1 MTGWVREI
9 NEEGSK
15 MKEKWNNLTNLSEK
29 GTTLRQELLA
39 GLVSFFTIVYIIA
52 VNSSI
57 LADAGIPMEA
67 AVCATILTSAA
78 GCLVMG
84 IWGNVPLILV
94 PGMGVNA
101 MFTYTFVHSMGLTWQ
116 EALAVVFFA
125 GLLFAVIAFTP
136 LSHILATAIPNSL
149 KDAISV
155 GLGLFL
161 ALLGLEKSQLIIRG
175 EHSLISLGDI
185 SSPEIIAFILTLI
198 LAVILFLRNVPAN
211 FLITIFVGT
220 IIAWMFGLVDF
231 SSLKAGSGSS
241 SSNYGTVFGAMSF
254 SSMTSITF
262 WIAVFSLTMV
272 LVFENIGL
280 ISGQLGQ
287 LKQTDKYNKAFR
299 VTSIS
304 AMLSGIF
311 GSSPT
316 VSTVETAAGI
326 TAGGRT
332 GITSIV
338 SGLLF
343 LLSIFFIPFVTIIPN
358 SAIAPI
364 LVIIGGLMLQNVKSI
379 NFEDL
384 SEVIPAFFII
394 IMIPFSYSIADG
406 IAFGFIA
413 YPITKLVVGK
423 ASQVSIPLYI
433 IAGLFL
439 LNFILQG
446 V

>member
-1 MTGWVREI
+1 
-9 NEEGSK
+9 
-15 MKEKWNNLTNLSEK
+15 MKEKIKKLTNLSEK
-29 GTTLRQELLA
+29 GTTMKQEILA
-39 GLVSFFTIVYIIA
+39 GFVSFFTIVYIIA
-52 VNSSI
+52 VNSTI
-57 LADAGIPMEA
+57 LADAGIPMQA
-67 AVCATILTSAA
+67 AVWATILTCVA
-78 GCLVMG
+78 GCLIMG
-84 IWGNVPLILV
+84 IWGNLPLILV

-101 MFTYTFVHSMGLTWQ
+101 MFSYTFVHSMGLTWQ
-116 EALAVVFFA
+116 EALAVVFIA
-125 GLLFAVIAFTP
+125 GLLFVIIAFTP
-136 LSHILATAIPNSL
+136 LSDILTTAIPSSL
-149 KDAISV
+149 KDSISV

-161 ALLGLEKSQLIIRG
+161 ALLGLEKSQLVVRG

-185 SSPEIIAFILTLI
+185 SSPTVLAFILTLI
-198 LAVILFLRNVPAN
+198 LAVILFLRNIPAN

-220 IIAWMFGLVDF
+220 IIAWMFGLVDM
-231 SSLKAGSGSS
+231 SSLKNGFGSS
-241 SSNYGTVFGAMSF
+241 SGDYGSVFGAMSF
-254 SSMTSITF
+254 GNIASNTF

-287 LKQTDKYNKAFR
+287 LNQNEKYGKAFR

-304 AMLSGIF
+304 AVLSGIF

-338 SGLLF
+338 TGLLF
-343 LLSIFFIPFVTIIPN
+343 LLSIFFIPFVTIIPS

-364 LVIIGGLMLQNVKSI
+364 LIIIGGLMLQNVKSI
-379 NFEDL
+379 NFDDL

-394 IMIPFSYSIADG
+394 IMIPFTYSIADG

-413 YPITKLVVGK
+413 YPIAKLVVGK

-433 IAGLFL
+433 ISGLFL
-439 LNFILQG
+439 LNFILHG

>member
-1 MTGWVREI
+1 VREI
-9 NEEGSK
+9 NKEGSK
-15 MKEKWNNLTNLSEK
+15 MKEKIKNLTNLSEK
-29 GTTLRQELLA
+29 GTTMKQEILA
-39 GLVSFFTIVYIIA
+39 GFVSFFTIVYIIA
-52 VNSSI
+52 VNSTI
-57 LADAGIPMEA
+57 LADAGIPMQA
-67 AVCATILTSAA
+67 AVWATILTCVA
-78 GCLVMG
+78 GCLIMG
-84 IWGNVPLILV
+84 IWGNLPLILV

-101 MFTYTFVHSMGLTWQ
+101 MFSYTFVHSMGLTWQ
-116 EALAVVFFA
+116 EALAVVFIA
-125 GLLFAVIAFTP
+125 GLLFVIIAFTP
-136 LSHILATAIPNSL
+136 LSDILTTAIPSSL
-149 KDAISV
+149 KDSISV

-161 ALLGLEKSQLIIRG
+161 ALLGLEKSQLVVRG

-185 SSPEIIAFILTLI
+185 SSPTVLAFILTLI
-198 LAVILFLRNVPAN
+198 LAVILFLRNIPAN

-220 IIAWMFGLVDF
+220 IIAWMFGLVDM
-231 SSLKAGSGSS
+231 SSLKNGFGSS
-241 SSNYGTVFGAMSF
+241 SGDYGSVFGAMSF
-254 SSMTSITF
+254 GNIASNTF

-287 LKQTDKYNKAFR
+287 LNQNEKYGKAFR

-304 AMLSGIF
+304 AVLSGIF

-338 SGLLF
+338 TGLLF
-343 LLSIFFIPFVTIIPN
+343 LLSIFFIPFVTIIPS

-364 LVIIGGLMLQNVKSI
+364 LIIIGGLMLQNVKSI
-379 NFEDL
+379 NFDDL

-394 IMIPFSYSIADG
+394 IMIPFTYSIADG

-413 YPITKLVVGK
+413 YPIAKLVVGK

-433 IAGLFL
+433 ISGLFL
-439 LNFILQG
+439 LNFILHG

>member
-1 MTGWVREI
+1 
-9 NEEGSK
+9 
-15 MKEKWNNLTNLSEK
+15 MKEKIKNLTNLSEK
-29 GTTLRQELLA
+29 GTTMKQEILA
-39 GLVSFFTIVYIIA
+39 GFVSFFTIVYIIA
-52 VNSSI
+52 VNSTI
-57 LADAGIPMEA
+57 LADAGIPIQA
-67 AVCATILTSAA
+67 AVWATILTCVA
-78 GCLVMG
+78 GCLIMG
-84 IWGNVPLILV
+84 IWGNLPLILV

-101 MFTYTFVHSMGLTWQ
+101 MFSYTFVHSMGLTWQ
-116 EALAVVFFA
+116 EALAVVFIA
-125 GLLFAVIAFTP
+125 GLLFVIIAFTP
-136 LSHILATAIPNSL
+136 LSDILTTAIPSSL
-149 KDAISV
+149 KDSISV

-161 ALLGLEKSQLIIRG
+161 ALLGLEKSQLVVRG

-185 SSPEIIAFILTLI
+185 SSPTVLAFILTLI
-198 LAVILFLRNVPAN
+198 LAVILFLRNIPAN

-220 IIAWMFGLVDF
+220 IIAWMFGLVDM
-231 SSLKAGSGSS
+231 SSLKNGFGSS
-241 SSNYGTVFGAMSF
+241 SGDYGSVFGAMSF
-254 SSMTSITF
+254 GNIASNTF

-287 LKQTDKYNKAFR
+287 LNQNEKYGKAFR

-304 AMLSGIF
+304 AVLSGIF

-338 SGLLF
+338 TGLLF
-343 LLSIFFIPFVTIIPN
+343 LLSIFFIPFVTIIPS

-364 LVIIGGLMLQNVKSI
+364 LIIIGGLMLQNVKSI
-379 NFEDL
+379 NFDDL

-394 IMIPFSYSIADG
+394 IMIPFTYSIADG

-413 YPITKLVVGK
+413 YPIAKLVVGK

-433 IAGLFL
+433 ISGLFL
-439 LNFILQG
+439 LNFILHG

>member
-1 MTGWVREI
+1 MREI
-9 NEEGSK
+9 NKEGSK
-15 MKEKWNNLTNLSEK
+15 MKEKIKNLTNLSEK
-29 GTTLRQELLA
+29 GTTMKQEILA
-39 GLVSFFTIVYIIA
+39 GFVSFFTIVYIIA
-52 VNSSI
+52 VNSTI
-57 LADAGIPMEA
+57 LADAGIPMQA
-67 AVCATILTSAA
+67 AVWATILTCVA
-78 GCLVMG
+78 GCLIMG
-84 IWGNVPLILV
+84 IWGNLPLILV

-101 MFTYTFVHSMGLTWQ
+101 MFSYTFVHSMGLTWQ
-116 EALAVVFFA
+116 EALAVVFIA
-125 GLLFAVIAFTP
+125 GLLFVIIAFTP
-136 LSHILATAIPNSL
+136 LSDILTTAIPSSL
-149 KDAISV
+149 KDSISV

-161 ALLGLEKSQLIIRG
+161 ALLGLEKSQLVVRG

-185 SSPEIIAFILTLI
+185 SSPTVLAFILTLI
-198 LAVILFLRNVPAN
+198 LAVILFLRNIPAN

-220 IIAWMFGLVDF
+220 IIAWMFGLVDM
-231 SSLKAGSGSS
+231 SSLKNGFGSS
-241 SSNYGTVFGAMSF
+241 SGDYGSVFGAMSF
-254 SSMTSITF
+254 GNIASTTF

-287 LKQTDKYNKAFR
+287 LNQHEKYGKAFR

-304 AMLSGIF
+304 AVLSGIF

-338 SGLLF
+338 TGLLF
-343 LLSIFFIPFVTIIPN
+343 LLSIFFIPFVTIIPS

-364 LVIIGGLMLQNVKSI
+364 LIIIGGLMLQNVKSI
-379 NFEDL
+379 NFDDL

-394 IMIPFSYSIADG
+394 IMIPFTYSIADG

-413 YPITKLVVGK
+413 YPIAKLVVGK

-433 IAGLFL
+433 ISGLFL
-439 LNFILQG
+439 LNFILHG

>member
-1 MTGWVREI
+1 MREI
-9 NEEGSK
+9 NKEGSK
-15 MKEKWNNLTNLSEK
+15 MKEKIKKLTNLSEK
-29 GTTLRQELLA
+29 GTTMKQEILA
-39 GLVSFFTIVYIIA
+39 GFVSFFTIVYIIA
-52 VNSSI
+52 VNSTI
-57 LADAGIPMEA
+57 LADAGIPIQA
-67 AVCATILTSAA
+67 AVWATILTCVA
-78 GCLVMG
+78 GCLIMG
-84 IWGNVPLILV
+84 IWGNLPLILV

-101 MFTYTFVHSMGLTWQ
+101 MFSYTFVHSMGLTWQ
-116 EALAVVFFA
+116 EALAVVFIA
-125 GLLFAVIAFTP
+125 GLLFVIIAFTP
-136 LSHILATAIPNSL
+136 LSDILTTAIPSSL
-149 KDAISV
+149 KDSISV

-161 ALLGLEKSQLIIRG
+161 ALLGLEKSQLVVRG

-185 SSPEIIAFILTLI
+185 SSPTVLAFILTLI
-198 LAVILFLRNVPAN
+198 LAVILFLRNIPAN

-220 IIAWMFGLVDF
+220 IIAWMFGLVDM
-231 SSLKAGSGSS
+231 SSLKNGFGSS
-241 SSNYGTVFGAMSF
+241 SGDYGSVFGAMSF
-254 SSMTSITF
+254 GNIASNTF

-287 LKQTDKYNKAFR
+287 LNQNEKYGKAFR

-304 AMLSGIF
+304 AVLSGIF

-338 SGLLF
+338 TGLLF
-343 LLSIFFIPFVTIIPN
+343 LLSIFFIPFVTIIPS

-364 LVIIGGLMLQNVKSI
+364 LIIIGGLMLQNVKSI
-379 NFEDL
+379 NFDDL

-394 IMIPFSYSIADG
+394 IMIPFTYSIADG

-413 YPITKLVVGK
+413 YPIAKLVVGK

-433 IAGLFL
+433 ISGLFL
-439 LNFILQG
+439 LNFILHG

>member
-1 MTGWVREI
+1 
-9 NEEGSK
+9 
-15 MKEKWNNLTNLSEK
+15 MKEKIKKLTNLSEK
-29 GTTLRQELLA
+29 GTTMKQEILA
-39 GLVSFFTIVYIIA
+39 GFVSFFTIVYIIA
-52 VNSSI
+52 VNSTI
-57 LADAGIPMEA
+57 LADAGIPIQA
-67 AVCATILTSAA
+67 AVWATILTCVA
-78 GCLVMG
+78 GCLIMG
-84 IWGNVPLILV
+84 IWGNLPLILV

-101 MFTYTFVHSMGLTWQ
+101 MFSYTFVHSMGLTWQ
-116 EALAVVFFA
+116 EALAVVFIA
-125 GLLFAVIAFTP
+125 GLLFVIIAFTP
-136 LSHILATAIPNSL
+136 LSDILTTAIPSSL
-149 KDAISV
+149 KDSISV

-161 ALLGLEKSQLIIRG
+161 ALLGLEKSQLVVRG

-185 SSPEIIAFILTLI
+185 SSPTVLAFILTLI
-198 LAVILFLRNVPAN
+198 LAVILFLRNIPAN

-220 IIAWMFGLVDF
+220 IIAWMFGLVDM
-231 SSLKAGSGSS
+231 SSLKNGFGSS
-241 SSNYGTVFGAMSF
+241 SGDYGSVFGAMSF
-254 SSMTSITF
+254 GNIASNTF

-287 LKQTDKYNKAFR
+287 LNQNEKYGKAFR

-304 AMLSGIF
+304 AVLSGIF

-338 SGLLF
+338 TGLLF
-343 LLSIFFIPFVTIIPN
+343 LLSIFFIPFVTIIPS

-364 LVIIGGLMLQNVKSI
+364 LIIIGGLMLQNVKSI
-379 NFEDL
+379 NFDDL

-394 IMIPFSYSIADG
+394 IMIPFTYSIADG

-413 YPITKLVVGK
+413 YPIAKLVVGK

-433 IAGLFL
+433 ISGLFL
-439 LNFILQG
+439 LNFILHG

>member
-1 MTGWVREI
+1 
-9 NEEGSK
+9 
-15 MKEKWNNLTNLSEK
+15 MKEKIKNLTNLSEK
-29 GTTLRQELLA
+29 GTTMKQEILA
-39 GLVSFFTIVYIIA
+39 GFVSFFTIVYIIA
-52 VNSSI
+52 VNSTI
-57 LADAGIPMEA
+57 LADAGIPMQA
-67 AVCATILTSAA
+67 AVWATILTCVA
-78 GCLVMG
+78 GCLIMG
-84 IWGNVPLILV
+84 IWGNLPLILV

-101 MFTYTFVHSMGLTWQ
+101 MFSYTFVHSMGLTWQ
-116 EALAVVFFA
+116 EALAVVFIA
-125 GLLFAVIAFTP
+125 GLLFVIIAFTP
-136 LSHILATAIPNSL
+136 LSDILTTAIPSSL
-149 KDAISV
+149 KDSISV

-161 ALLGLEKSQLIIRG
+161 ALLGLEKSQLVVRG

-185 SSPEIIAFILTLI
+185 SSPTVLAFILTLI
-198 LAVILFLRNVPAN
+198 LAVILFLRNIPAN

-220 IIAWMFGLVDF
+220 IIAWMFGLVDM
-231 SSLKAGSGSS
+231 SSLKNGFGSS
-241 SSNYGTVFGAMSF
+241 SGDYGSVFGAMSF
-254 SSMTSITF
+254 GNIASNTF

-287 LKQTDKYNKAFR
+287 LNQNEKYGKAFR

-304 AMLSGIF
+304 AVLSGIF

-338 SGLLF
+338 TGLLF
-343 LLSIFFIPFVTIIPN
+343 LLSIFFIPFVTIIPS

-364 LVIIGGLMLQNVKSI
+364 LIIIGGLMLQNVKSI
-379 NFEDL
+379 NFDDL

-394 IMIPFSYSIADG
+394 IMIPFTYSIADG

-413 YPITKLVVGK
+413 YPIAKLVVGK

-433 IAGLFL
+433 ISGLFL
-439 LNFILQG
+439 LNFILHG

>member
-1 MTGWVREI
+1 
-9 NEEGSK
+9 
-15 MKEKWNNLTNLSEK
+15 MKGKLNNLINLSEK
-29 GTTLRQELLA
+29 GTTMKQELLA
-39 GLVSFFTIVYIIA
+39 GFVSFFTIVYIIA

-57 LADAGIPMEA
+57 LADAGIPMQA
-67 AVCATILTSAA
+67 AVWATILTCVA
-78 GCLVMG
+78 GCLMMG
-84 IWGNVPLILV
+84 IWGNLPLILV
-94 PGMGVNA
+94 PGMGLNA

-116 EALAVVFFA
+116 EALAVVFIA

-136 LSHILATAIPNSL
+136 LSDILATAIPSSL
-149 KDAISV
+149 KDSISV

-161 ALLGLEKSQLIIRG
+161 SLLGLEKSQLIVRG

-185 SSPEIIAFILTLI
+185 SSPQVIVFILTLI

-220 IIAWMFGLVDF
+220 IIAWMFGLVDM
-231 SSLKAGSGSS
+231 SSLKNGFGSASGDYGS
-241 SSNYGTVFGAMSF
+241 VFGAMTF
-254 SSMTSITF
+254 ASMTSITF

-287 LKQTDKYNKAFR
+287 LNQSEKYGKAFR
-299 VTSIS
+299 VTAIS

-338 SGLLF
+338 TGLLF
-343 LLSIFFIPFVTIIPN
+343 LLSIFFIPFVSIIPN

-364 LVIIGGLMLQNVKSI
+364 LIIIGGLMLQNVKSI

-384 SEVIPAFFII
+384 SEVIPAFLII

-413 YPITKLVVGK
+413 YPIAKLVVGK
-423 ASQVSIPLYI
+423 ASQISIPLYI
-433 IAGLFL
+433 ISGLFL
-439 LNFILQG
+439 LNFILHG

>member
-1 MTGWVREI
+1 
-9 NEEGSK
+9 
-15 MKEKWNNLTNLSEK
+15 MKGKLNNLTNLTEK
-29 GTTLRQELLA
+29 GTTMKQELLA
-39 GLVSFFTIVYIIA
+39 GFVSFFTIVYIIA

-57 LADAGIPMEA
+57 LADAGIPMQA
-67 AVCATILTSAA
+67 AVWGTILTCVA
-78 GCLVMG
+78 GCLMMG
-84 IWGNVPLILV
+84 IWGDLPLILV
-94 PGMGVNA
+94 PGMGLNA
-101 MFTYTFVHSMGLTWQ
+101 MFTYTFVHSMGLTWH
-116 EALAVVFFA
+116 EALAVVFIA

-136 LSHILATAIPNSL
+136 LAAILATAIPSSL
-149 KDAISV
+149 KDSISV

-161 ALLGLEKSQLIIRG
+161 SLLGLEKSQLIVRG

-185 SSPEIIAFILTLI
+185 SSPQVIAFILTLI

-220 IIAWMFGLVDF
+220 IIAWMFGLVDMSLLKNGF
-231 SSLKAGSGSS
+231 GISSGDYGS
-241 SSNYGTVFGAMSF
+241 VFGAMTF
-254 SSMTSITF
+254 GSMTSITF

-287 LKQTDKYNKAFR
+287 LNQNEKYGKAFR

-304 AMLSGIF
+304 AVLSGIF

-338 SGLLF
+338 TGLLF

-364 LVIIGGLMLQNVKSI
+364 LLIIGGLMLQNVKSI

-413 YPITKLVVGK
+413 YPIAKLVVGK

-433 IAGLFL
+433 ISGLFL
-439 LNFILQG
+439 LNFILHG

>member
-1 MTGWVREI
+1 MREI
-9 NEEGSK
+9 NKEGSK
-15 MKEKWNNLTNLSEK
+15 MKEKIKNLTNLSEK
-29 GTTLRQELLA
+29 GTTMKQEILA
-39 GLVSFFTIVYIIA
+39 GFVSFFTIVYIIA
-52 VNSSI
+52 VNSTI
-57 LADAGIPMEA
+57 LADAGIPMQA
-67 AVCATILTSAA
+67 AVWATILTCVA
-78 GCLVMG
+78 GCLIMG
-84 IWGNVPLILV
+84 IWGNLPLILV

-101 MFTYTFVHSMGLTWQ
+101 MFSYTFVHSMGLTWQ
-116 EALAVVFFA
+116 EALAVVFIA
-125 GLLFAVIAFTP
+125 GLLFVIIAFTP
-136 LSHILATAIPNSL
+136 LSDILTTAIPSSL
-149 KDAISV
+149 KDSISV

-161 ALLGLEKSQLIIRG
+161 ALLGLEKSQLVVRG

-185 SSPEIIAFILTLI
+185 SSPTVLAFILTLI
-198 LAVILFLRNVPAN
+198 LAVILFLRNIPAN

-220 IIAWMFGLVDF
+220 IIAWMFGLVDM
-231 SSLKAGSGSS
+231 SSLKNGFGSS
-241 SSNYGTVFGAMSF
+241 SGDYGSVFGAMSF
-254 SSMTSITF
+254 GNIASNTF

-287 LKQTDKYNKAFR
+287 LNQNEKYGKAFR

-304 AMLSGIF
+304 AVLSGIF

-338 SGLLF
+338 TGLLF
-343 LLSIFFIPFVTIIPN
+343 LLSIFFIPFVTIIPS

-364 LVIIGGLMLQNVKSI
+364 LIIIGGLMLQNVKSI
-379 NFEDL
+379 NFDDL

-394 IMIPFSYSIADG
+394 IMIPFTYSIADG

-413 YPITKLVVGK
+413 YPIAKLVVGK

-433 IAGLFL
+433 ISGLFL
-439 LNFILQG
+439 LNFILHG